1 MPFFWNF
8 SLPLGPALLFLEG
21 IAGMVFSVK
30 KLGLWRSVILISWAL
45 FGCLLVNLLSLNTA
59 SAETVKLCNYTSYV
73 LEAATAVQDGNASQS
88 KGWVRMFPGKC
99 EAAPQA
105 PASGAELFV
114 YARSLKVHAGDVQ
127 NFIGAER
134 FCIRNDT
141 NFDINGRRECRMRGY
156 VAADFS
162 PAEYS
167 SKKNEIFF
175 SESYNFN
182 RKQAQVAG
190 AQRLLSDIGYE
201 IGVID
206 GFAGRRTRD
215 SLKDFQNKNDLKQ
228 SKTISQN
235 LLAKLFEAA
244 EEKSKTRGLQLCN
257 DTPHLVWSAI
267 GFVSKDNF
275 TTQGWLKIPSG
286 ECIRAINRSLLDRYY
301 FVYAEAVDI
310 KGKPLLQAGKPLIWG
325 GTFNLCT
332 KPTRFTID
340 GRNEC
345 AEKGFDKT
353 GFMKIDT
360 GKEQKWIMRF
370 E

>member
-1 MPFFWNF
+1 
-8 SLPLGPALLFLEG
+8 
-21 IAGMVFSVK
+21 MVFGVK
-30 KLGLWRSVILISWAL
+30 KNGMRLGIIKTWIAVCA
-45 FGCLLVNLLSLNTA
+45 FVTLLTPQTA
-59 SAETVKLCNYTSYV
+59 NAETVKLCNYTSYV
-73 LEAATAVQDGNASQS
+73 LEAATALQDGNASQS

-99 EAAPQA
+99 EVAPQA
-105 PASGAELFV
+105 PSSGAELFV

-127 NFIGAER
+127 NFTGAER

-141 NFDINGRRECRMRGY
+141 DFDINGRRECRMRGHA
-156 VAADFS
+156 AADFS

-167 SKKNEIFF
+167 SKKNQIFF

-182 RKQAQVAG
+182 SKQAQVAG

-201 IGVID
+201 IGLID

-215 SLKDFQNKNDLKQ
+215 SLKDFQLKNDLTQ
-228 SKTISQN
+228 SQIITQD
-235 LLAKLFEAA
+235 LLARLFEAA
-244 EEKSKTRGLQLCN
+244 EAKSQSRGLQLCN

-286 ECIRAINRSLLDRYY
+286 ECIRAINKSLLDRYY
-301 FVYAEAVDI
+301 FVYAEAVD
-310 KGKPLLQAGKPLIWG
+310 KQGKPLLQSGKPLIWG
-325 GTFNLCT
+325 GTFDLCT
-332 KPTRFTID
+332 KPTRFTIE

>member
-1 MPFFWNF
+1 MLFFW
-8 SLPLGPALLFLEG
+8 SYSPPLGLAHSFLEG
-21 IAGMVFSVK
+21 TAEMVLRVQNPSM
-30 KLGLWRSVILISWAL
+30 WRSSIVLVSVL
-45 FGCLLVNLLSLNTA
+45 FGCLMSNILSLNSA
-59 SAETVKLCNYTSYV
+59 AAETVKLCNYTSYV

-105 PASGAELFV
+105 PSSGAELFV

-127 NFIGAER
+127 NFTGAER
-134 FCIRNDT
+134 FCIRNDA
-141 NFDINGRRECRMRGY
+141 NFEINGRRECRMRGY

-167 SKKNEIFF
+167 SKKNQIFF

-228 SKTISQN
+228 SQTITQN
-235 LLAKLFEAA
+235 LLAKLFEKA
-244 EEKSKTRGLQLCN
+244 EETSKTRGLQLCN

-275 TTQGWLKIPSG
+275 TTQGWLKIPSD
-286 ECIRAINRSLLDRYY
+286 ECIRAINKSLLDRYY
-301 FVYAEAVDI
+301 FVYAEAVD
-310 KGKPLLQAGKPLIWG
+310 KQGKLLLQGGKPLIWG

-332 KPTRFTID
+332 KPTRFTIE